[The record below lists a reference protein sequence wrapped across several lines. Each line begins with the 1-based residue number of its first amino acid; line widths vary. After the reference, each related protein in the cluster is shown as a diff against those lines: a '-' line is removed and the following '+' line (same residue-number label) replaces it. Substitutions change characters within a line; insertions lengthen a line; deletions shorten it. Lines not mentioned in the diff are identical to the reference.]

1 MRTIAPTSNRLY
13 YDRQTYARLLTE
25 LTKTMETVPHLMPSR
40 DDWDIEGDWT
50 TAGHVHF
57 IDSRHMEAFAN
68 HAGFDCRSIK
78 LINYDK
84 PAIRLNFYKKHA
96 YWLLK
101 GDKLTTDEKM
111 GRVTDYVNQLTIQ
124 IEITTQKLPKLR
136 GTVLS
141 NARGQL
147 ARMQQQI
154 RDWQDILDNLNSH
167 EIVISNYKR
176 ESFYTFVNFKY
187 RLETGDLANL
197 PINLLTT
204 QHDRRGNV
212 TKEKHNIIFVDTEQ
226 IGREHPY
233 QNKEIDQYLA
243 SFPLQSEFN
252 RDHIYARHLVE
263 TPFPPTQT
271 SIQSLEASVLN
282 TKPTKSDTVQSG
294 QVMPTTPPLFPDWT
308 I

>member
-1 MRTIAPTSNRLY
+1 MHTLDPTSNRLY
-13 YDRQTYARLLTE
+13 YDCQTYARLLTE
-25 LTKTMETVPHLMPSR
+25 LTKAMETVPHLMPNRS
-40 DDWDIEGDWT
+40 DWDIEGDWT

-57 IDSRHMEAFAN
+57 INARHMDAFAA

-78 LINYDK
+78 LINFGK
-84 PAIRLNFYKKHA
+84 PAIRLSFYKKHA

-101 GDKLTTDEKM
+101 GDKLTTGEKM
-111 GRVTDYVNQLTIQ
+111 GRVTDYVNQLIVK
-124 IEITTQKLPKLR
+124 IEITTNKLHKLR
-136 GTVLS
+136 GTTLS
-141 NARGQL
+141 DAHGQL

-154 RDWQDILDNLNSH
+154 RNWQAILDNLSSY
-167 EIVISNYKR
+167 EIVVSNYKR

-204 QHDRRGNV
+204 QRDRRGNV

-243 SFPLQSEFN
+243 TFPLQSEFN
-252 RDHIYARHLVE
+252 RDHIYARHLMDV
-263 TPFPPTQT
+263 PPPPGQAPM
-271 SIQSLEASVLN
+271 QSVKADVLN
-282 TKPTKSDTVQSG
+282 TKPTPNKTQSAEDL
-294 QVMPTTPPLFPDWT
+294 PATPPLFPDWAV
-308 I
+308 